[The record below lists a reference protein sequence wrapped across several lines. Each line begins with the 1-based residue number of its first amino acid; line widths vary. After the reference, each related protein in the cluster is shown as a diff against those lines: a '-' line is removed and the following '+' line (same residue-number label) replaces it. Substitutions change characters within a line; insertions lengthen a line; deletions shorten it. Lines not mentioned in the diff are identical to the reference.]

1 MTRDDIVKA
10 ARSHIGTTFLHQ
22 GRTRAG
28 MDCIGL
34 VLNVGWELGFL
45 PREYDVQGYSRI
57 PDGRLFAECDRMLKR
72 IPAPAY
78 GGVLVMRFDIEPQH
92 LAFVGEYDGHPTVI
106 HALWNRDRKQS
117 KVLETRLSSDLRSKI
132 VGCFDVPGI

>member
-10 ARSHIGTTFLHQ
+10 ARSYMGVPFLHQ

-28 MDCIGL
+28 LDCIGL

-45 PREYDVQGYSRI
+45 PREYDVQGYSRT

-72 IPAPAY
+72 IPAPVY
-78 GGVLVMRFDIEPQH
+78 GCVLAMKFDREPQH
-92 LAFVGEYDGHPTVI
+92 IGIVGEHQGHLTII
-106 HALWNRDRKQS
+106 HALYPGKAT
-117 KVLETRLSSDLRSKI
+117 EHRLLPPWPARI
-132 VGCFDVPGI
+132 VGCFDVPGL